1 MGKAVRFSVHPR
13 KAAAFG
19 QADGRNAVGSV
30 VLVVVNSAQS
40 LRALLLTDYCIH

>member
-19 QADGRNAVGSV
+19 QTEGRNAVGPV
-30 VLVVVNSAQS
+30 VLVVVNPAQS
-40 LRALLLTDYCIH
+40 LGALLLTDYRIR